1 MKEENWE
8 KEFDERYYD
17 INTPSG
23 LKQGKF
29 LNFIIMVKDIKSFI
43 RNLLEEEKKKLAEE
57 KAIFIS
63 TPKGKNWFW
72 ERWLEEILPKEKE
85 EFELTESIRKH
96 NKENGYPEDYSPLNE
111 NHQGWNACLEEIKQ
125 RIKNN

>member
-1 MKEENWE
+1 MKKENWE

-43 RNLLEEEKKKLAEE
+43 RHLLKQE
-57 KAIFIS
+57 
-63 TPKGKNWFW
+63 
-72 ERWLEEILPKEKE
+72 KEKLIK
-85 EFELTESIRKH
+85 EFIEGKRCLNCGAKKESNLTDLCDK
-96 NKENGYPEDYSPLNE
+96 
-111 NHQGWNACLEEIKQ
+111 CLED
-125 RIKNN
+125 